1 MQENENIVQ
10 EPTAASGS
18 YGAPSLDPDRLTDD
32 VHASIDAALDQA
44 EVETQPEQQ
53 LIRHSE
59 SYNEN
64 NYERIT
70 ENNNSGNS
78 SIPQESTPEPSQQAS
93 FTPVQDPIQDQSG
106 NLAGDSLRQT
116 EAKQIQIDP
125 EILSIEQ
132 PRNLSEKNQNNWRK
146 LQETAT
152 TYKQEAETLKQQL
165 QQSAQQAIP
174 PDYEELKTFR
184 KIFDIKND
192 PEFQSK
198 YAQPIKEA
206 NESIVSILKQNGA
219 TDELIA
225 GIEQAGGIE
234 KVDKSWFAENIL
246 NKLPFD
252 DKKMMEDNYV
262 ALKKLKQQQE
272 GEIKNAAENGEKILA
287 EKEEQAK
294 GWYQNETTAI
304 RDYVEEITK
313 QAPWARYQEIPN
325 DATQE
330 QIERIQQHN
339 QNVQKLEQKFN
350 SALWPQNAQQR
361 ASITAAAVLSDK
373 LTGDVQSM
381 ESKIASLDA
390 QLKKVTEENNRLKG
404 ASRMPKQNVQTPN
417 KAKNYSV
424 NDRIKM
430 NASDAIDL
438 GLDEA
443 GS

>member
-1 MQENENIVQ
+1 MEENDNIVP
-10 EPTAASGS
+10 EPSVTNSS
-18 YGAPSLDPDRLTDD
+18 FGAPSLDPDRLTDD

-44 EVETQPEQQ
+44 EAETQPEQQ

-70 ENNNSGNS
+70 ETNNSNT
-78 SIPQESTPEPSQQAS
+78 PQPAPDPASQVEEQVST
-93 FTPVQDPIQDQSG
+93 TNVQTDSANLTGDVSG
-106 NLAGDSLRQT
+106 HSLNGT
-116 EAKQIQIDP
+116 EAKQIEIDP

-152 TYKQEAETLKQQL
+152 TYKQEAQALKQQL

-192 PEFQSK
+192 PEFRSK
-198 YAQPIKEA
+198 YAEPIQNA
-206 NESIVSILKQNGA
+206 HNNIIGIMKQNGA
-219 TDELIA
+219 SDELIA
-225 GIEQAGGIE
+225 GIEKAGGI
-234 KVDKSWFAENIL
+234 DKIDKDWFAQNIL

-252 DKKMMEDNYV
+252 DKKMMEDDYV

-287 EKEEQAK
+287 EKETQAK
-294 GWYQNETTAI
+294 NWFQNENTAI

-313 QAPWARYQEIPN
+313 QAPWARYQEIPEN
-325 DATQE
+325 ATQD
-330 QIERIQQHN
+330 QIEKIQQHN
-339 QNVQKLEQKFN
+339 QNVQKLETKFN
-350 SALWPQNAQQR
+350 SALWPQTAQQR
-361 ASITAAAVLSDK
+361 ASIAAAAVLSDK
-373 LTGDVQSM
+373 LTGDVQSL
-381 ESKIASLDA
+381 ESKLATLDA

-417 KAKNYSV
+417 KSKNYSV

-443 GS
+443 GL